1 MMRILGDKILVKVAS
16 AEVVSEGGIILS
28 AAKADRKYEGTVVD
42 VGSHEDIAKQGIKS
56 GDYVYYVPG
65 MNTEID
71 VNGEIHDVVSVYD
84 VIAKVE
90 E

>member
-1 MMRILGDKILVKVAS
+1 MRILGDKILVKVAS

-28 AAKADRKYEGTVVD
+28 AAKADRKYEGTVVE
-42 VGSHEDIAKQGIKS
+42 VGTHEDIQKQGIS
-56 GDYVYYVPG
+56 AGTYVYYVPG

-71 VNGEIHDVVSVYD
+71 VDGQVHDVVSVYD
-84 VIAKVE
+84 ILAKVE